1 VRLTSAQEAATLQT
15 PITAI
20 VLAGQRPG
28 VDPLAGHFGIAY
40 KALIPLCGETMLTLV
55 VRTLNASPLIGEI
68 IVLGQEP
75 TVLADAV
82 HAGGGG
88 RILAS
93 NAGIST
99 SLMAL
104 ADGGTVAYPWLV
116 TTADNPLLTLE
127 MLAQFAAEATGDLAV
142 AMVEKQ
148 NMLAAYPD
156 AKRTWLR
163 FADGDW
169 SGANLFLL
177 ANAKVGP
184 ALALWSKA
192 EKDRKQVWK
201 LFWHFGPW
209 LALLAITRQIGMG
222 EALRRAGA
230 KLKLS
235 ASLVAMA
242 DPVAAIDVDKLSDY
256 QDAER
261 ILKGRLAA

>member
-1 VRLTSAQEAATLQT
+1 LQA
-15 PITAI
+15 PITAV

-28 VDPLAGHFGIAY
+28 IDPLAQQFGVSY
-40 KALIPLCGETMLTLV
+40 KALIPLGGEAMLTQV
-55 VRTLNASPLIGEI
+55 VRTLNASPLIGEVV
-68 IVLGQEP
+68 VLGQEP
-75 TVLADAV
+75 AVLVDAV
-82 HAGGGG
+82 NAGGGG
-88 RILAS
+88 RVVES

-104 ADGGTVAYPWLV
+104 ADGGTAAYPWLV

-127 MLAQFAAEATGDLAV
+127 MLEQFVDEANGDLAV

-148 NMLAAYPD
+148 NMLAAHPD

-169 SGANLFLL
+169 SGANLFML
-177 ANAKVGP
+177 ANNKVGP
-184 ALALWSKA
+184 ALALWAKA

-209 LALLAITRQIGMG
+209 LALLALTRRIGMS
-222 EALRRAGA
+222 EALKRAGTS
-230 KLKLS
+230 LNLS
-235 ASLVAMA
+235 ASLVAMR

-256 QDAER
+256 ADAER
-261 ILKGRLAA
+261 ILQSRLAG